1 MAVKDIL
8 VQLDASPASERRMAF
23 ACALAAKH
31 GAHLTGLFVVDT
43 TSAGTMLIG
52 DDIGAI
58 RVIEQYRE
66 QALADAAT
74 VEAAFRA
81 QATQDRIQ
89 FEWALEEGNAP
100 DVVTHLAR
108 NADLTI
114 LGQTDPENTAVT
126 ANGIIMEHVLFGSG
140 RPVLMVPYAG
150 KLGDIGQN
158 VLIGWTPRRESAR
171 ALNDALQLMAPGSR
185 ATVAAVV
192 RSGEE
197 AEPRGVL
204 TEDITRHLARHG
216 ITAEGH
222 ELVAPDL
229 DPGNVLLNTASDM
242 NADLLVIGAY
252 GHSRLREMV
261 LGGVTRSLLQQ
272 APVPV
277 LMSH

>member
-8 VQLDASPASERRMAF
+8 VQLDASPASDRRMAF

-31 GAHLTGLFVVDT
+31 QAHLTGLFVVDT
-43 TSAGTMLIG
+43 TTAGTMLIG

-74 VEAAFRA
+74 VETAFRA
-81 QATQDRIQ
+81 QAERSGIQ
-89 FEWALEEGNAP
+89 FEWLLEEGNAP
-100 DVVTHLAR
+100 DVVTQLAR
-108 NADLTI
+108 AADLTI

-126 ANGIIMEHVLFGSG
+126 ANGIIMEHVLFGAG

-150 KLGDIGQN
+150 ELGDIGNN

-171 ALNDALQLMAPGSR
+171 ALNDALQLMAPGSQ
-185 ATVAAVV
+185 ANIAAIV
-192 RSGEE
+192 RHADE
-197 AEPRGVL
+197 AEPHGVL

-216 ITAEGH
+216 IVANGH
-222 ELVAPDL
+222 EIVAPDL
-229 DPGNVLLNTASDM
+229 DPGNVLLNTASDL

-277 LMSH
+277 LLSH